1 VNLGWARRTNR
12 DQYGF
17 VLDVERGYWAQ
28 NQQHAE
34 DNDQDPLSART
45 RRVIPYVEDRR
56 NCLLFQP
63 AEGLD
68 NSVMASL
75 QAALKHAIQ
84 VVYQIEEA
92 ELAAEP
98 LPSQDDRRILFFYEA
113 AEGGAGVLRR
123 LLDDPQALPRVAKQ
137 ALQLCHFDPETG
149 TDLRRGPRA
158 CEDCEAACYDCLM
171 SYTNQLDHRL
181 LDRQQSR
188 ELLLRLTRAGVEV
201 SPAAR
206 PRAEHLTGLKRQ
218 CYSDLESQWL
228 AFLEARGLRLPSKS
242 QVFIEACHTRPD
254 FLYEDCQTAI
264 YIDGPHHAY
273 PERQER
279 DKAQTECLEDL
290 GYVVIR
296 FGHHDAW
303 DAIISQHPN
312 IFGRTT

>member
-1 VNLGWARRTNR
+1 MLDGTELATLTYGHAATLWRVNLGWARRTNR
-12 DQYGF
+12 DQHGF

-28 NQQHAE
+28 NQQNAE
-34 DNDQDPLSART
+34 DGDQDPLSART

-63 AEGLD
+63 AADLEP
-68 NSVMASL
+68 SVMASL

-84 VVYQIEEA
+84 VVYQLEEA

-98 LPSQDDRRILFFYEA
+98 LPSQDDRRMLFFYEA

-158 CEDCEAACYDCLM
+158 REDCEAACYDCLM

-188 ELLLRLTRAGVEV
+188 ELLLQLTRAGVEV
-201 SPAAR
+201 SPAAL
-206 PRAEHLTGLKRQ
+206 PRAEHLAGLQRQ
-218 CYSDLESQWL
+218 CHSDLERQWL
-228 AFLEARGLRLPSKS
+228 AFLEARGLRLPSRA
-242 QVFIEACHTRPD
+242 QVFIEAC
-254 FLYEDCQTAI
+254 
-264 YIDGPHHAY
+264 
-273 PERQER
+273 
-279 DKAQTECLEDL
+279 
-290 GYVVIR
+290 
-296 FGHHDAW
+296 
-303 DAIISQHPN
+303 QHPAR
-312 IFGRTT
+312 FPL